1 MSISELFIRR
11 RVGTCLLAIGVILLG
26 AVSYTLLPVA
36 SLPQVD
42 FPTIQV
48 SATLTG
54 ANAETMA
61 TSVATPLENQ
71 LSTVSGIS
79 QMTSTSSAGRVGIT
93 IQFDLNVDINTA
105 AQDVQSALTAAN
117 GQLPKDMTTAPTFH
131 KVNPAAQTV
140 LTLALTSPRLPLT
153 ELDHYAEDIIAQQVS
168 QLSGVGLVDYHGPA
182 RPSIRIRLDPDK
194 VAARGLTM
202 EDIRT
207 AIGKQTVNQPK
218 GQLAGNGRTTII
230 DSTDQIMDIPAYKSM
245 VVAYKNG
252 APIRVQDLGTVI
264 SGPQDNNQAAWLG
277 DTRSVMLDV
286 HSMPGTNILATI
298 QAVKDKLPQLQAM
311 LPADATLTVFGDKTQ
326 MITASVADVK
336 MTMMLTIGLVIVV
349 IFAFLRNF
357 WATVIPAI
365 TIPLSLVGTFG
376 VMYLMGYSLDN
387 LSLMGLTIAV
397 GFVVDDAIVVIEN
410 IVRHMENGKPKLQ
423 AAIEGSREVTFTIIS
438 MTISLIAVF
447 IPILLMG
454 GMVGRLFR
462 EFAVTVSVAIIISGL
477 VSLSV
482 TPMMCAWLISH
493 EHDKPHGRLY
503 RWSEAFFMACT
514 NGYGRMLDV
523 VLKFRLLTLAVA
535 IATLVGT
542 GWLFVNIPKGFI
554 PETDSGYITGQ
565 AQAATDISFA
575 DMSKN
580 MIAIGRIVEA
590 DPAVNT
596 VGYWINPSP
605 SASVGQIQITLKPLE
620 ERDPATV
627 VLARLKK
634 AMSGLQGL
642 TIGLRVP
649 QDIQVGGRSSASQYQ
664 YTLQDPDSAE
674 LAKWVGVMQK
684 ALKGLP
690 QVQDVISD
698 SQKAATSVTLDIDRA
713 TASRLGVSVTDI
725 DNTLYDAFGQ
735 RQVATLYTQVS
746 QYHVVMEVDP
756 RFALTQDALSRLYVK
771 SSTNADTL
779 VPLSI
784 LGTLKTGVLP
794 VSINHQGSMPA
805 TTLSFNLKPGY
816 ALGDAVTAIH
826 TAEVQAGMPITVIG
840 SFQGTAQA
848 FQDSLKSE
856 PYLIFAAVVAVYIV
870 LGVLYE
876 STIHPFTIITTLPSA
891 GLGALVALYLAGQDL
906 SIMGMIGIILLIGI
920 VKKNAIMMID
930 FALEAERNDGLSH
943 RDAIR
948 QACILRFR
956 PIMMTTLAA
965 LFGALPLALGHGAGS
980 ELRVPLGIA
989 IVGGLIVSQVLTLF
1003 TTPVIYLMMSRFT
1016 KPRHAEKGA
1025 GAPIVAAHAAQH

>member
-1 MSISELFIRR
+1 VSISELFIRR
-11 RVGTCLLAIGVILLG
+11 RVGTCLIAIGILLLG
-26 AVSYTLLPVA
+26 TVAYRLLPVA
-36 SLPQVD
+36 SLPEVD

-54 ANAETMA
+54 ANADTMA

-71 LSTVSGIS
+71 LSTVSGVS
-79 QMTSTSSAGRVGIT
+79 QMTSTSSVGRVGIV
-93 IQFDLNVDINTA
+93 IQFDLNRDINAA
-105 AQDVQSALTAAN
+105 AQDVQAALTAAN

-131 KVNPAAQTV
+131 KVNPAAATV

-168 QLSGVGLVDYHGPA
+168 QINGVGLVDYHGPA

-202 EDIRT
+202 EDIRS
-207 AIGKQTVNQPK
+207 AIGEQTVNQPK
-218 GQLAGNGRTTII
+218 GQLAGNGRTTLI
-230 DSTDQIMDIPAYKSM
+230 DTTDQIMDLPAYQSL

-252 APIRVQDLGTVI
+252 APIRIQDLGTVI

-277 DTRSVMLDV
+277 ETRSVMLDV
-286 HSMPGTNILATI
+286 HKMPGTNLLDTI
-298 QAVKDKLPQLQAM
+298 QSIKEKMPQLQAQ
-311 LPADATLTVFGDKTQ
+311 LPAGAALTIVGDRTQ
-326 MITASVADVK
+326 MINASVADVK
-336 MTMMLTIGLVIVV
+336 MTMMITIALVVVV
-349 IFAFLRNF
+349 IFSFLRNF
-357 WATVIPAI
+357 WATVIPTV
-365 TIPLSLVGTFG
+365 TIPLSLVGTFA
-376 VMYLMGYSLDN
+376 VMYVLGYSLDN

-410 IVRHMENGKPKLQ
+410 IVRHMENGKPRLQ

-462 EFAVTVSVAIIISGL
+462 EFAVTVTVAIVVSGL

-482 TPMMCAWLISH
+482 TPMMCAWLIKH
-493 EHDKPHGRLY
+493 EHGEKHGRLY
-503 RWSEAFFMACT
+503 RLSENFFEACT
-514 NGYGRMLDV
+514 RGYGRALDL
-523 VLKFRLLTLAVA
+523 VLRWRFATLAVA
-535 IATLVGT
+535 IATVGVT
-542 GWLFVNIPKGFI
+542 GWLFLQIPKGFL
-554 PETDSGYITGQ
+554 PQQDSGVISGQ
-565 AQAATDISFA
+565 ARAATDISFA

-580 MIAIGRIVEA
+580 MLEIGHIISA
-590 DPAVNT
+590 DPAVAN
-596 VGYWINPSP
+596 VGYWINPTP
-605 SASVGQIQITLKPLE
+605 SASVGQIQIYLKPME
-620 ERDPATV
+620 ERAPATQV
-627 VLARLKK
+627 VARLKK
-634 AMSGLQGL
+634 AMTDLPGLTVGLQV
-642 TIGLRVP
+642 T
-649 QDIQVGGRSSASQYQ
+649 QDIQVGGRQSASQYQ

-674 LAKWVGVMQK
+674 LAKWASIMSK
-684 ALKGLP
+684 AMKSLP

-698 SQKAATSVTLDIDRA
+698 NQKAATSVTLDIDRP
-713 TASRLGVSVTDI
+713 TASRLGVSISDI

-746 QYHVVMEVDP
+746 QYHVVMELDP
-756 RFALTQDALSRLYVK
+756 RFALTEQALSHLYVK
-771 SSTNADTL
+771 SSTNSGTL

-784 LGTLKTGVLP
+784 LGSLKTGVLP

-805 TTLSFNLKPGY
+805 TTLSFNLQPGY

-826 TAEVQAGMPITVIG
+826 DAEVQAGMPITVIG

-856 PYLIFAAVVAVYIV
+856 PYLILAAIIAVYIV
-870 LGVLYE
+870 LGILYE
-876 STIHPFTIITTLPSA
+876 SPIHPFTIITTLPSA

-906 SIMGMIGIILLIGI
+906 SVMGMIGIILLIGI

-930 FALEAERNDGLSH
+930 FALEAERNGEMSPAE
-943 RDAIR
+943 AIR
-948 QACILRFR
+948 EACILRFR

-965 LFGALPLALGHGAGS
+965 LLGAVPLAVGTGPGS
-980 ELRVPLGIA
+980 ELRIPLGIA

-1016 KPRHAEKGA
+1016 RKRSEGRSQSFSGSRP
-1025 GAPIVAAHAAQH
+1025 APDAA

>member
-1 MSISELFIRR
+1 
-11 RVGTCLLAIGVILLG
+11 VGTCLLAIAVVLLG
-26 AVSYTLLPVA
+26 LVGYNLLPVS

-54 ANAETMA
+54 ANADTMA

-71 LSTVSGIS
+71 LSTVSGIT
-79 QMTSTSSAGRVGIT
+79 QMTSTSSAGRVGIV
-93 IQFDLNVDINTA
+93 IQFDLSVDINTA

-168 QLSGVGLVDYHGPA
+168 QLPGVGLVDYHGPA

-207 AIGKQTVNQPK
+207 AVGQQTVNQPK

-230 DSTDQIMDIPAYKSM
+230 NSTDQIMDLPAYNSM

-277 DTRSVMLDV
+277 QAGADQTRSVMLDV
-286 HSMPGTNILATI
+286 HSMPGTNILDTI
-298 QAVKDKLPQLQAM
+298 QAVQAKMPQLRAM

-336 MTMMLTIGLVIVV
+336 MTMILTIGLVVVV

-357 WATVIPAI
+357 WATVIPAV
-365 TIPLSLVGTFG
+365 TIPLSLLATFAI
-376 VMYLMGYSLDN
+376 MYLLGYSLDN

-410 IVRHMENGKPKLQ
+410 IVRHMEMGKTKVQ
-423 AAIEGSREVTFTIIS
+423 AAIEGAREVTFTIIS

-462 EFAVTVSVAIIISGL
+462 EFAVTVSVAIFASGII
-477 VSLSV
+477 SLSV
-482 TPMMCAWLISH
+482 TPMLCAWLIK
-493 EHDKPHGRLY
+493 HDHNQKHGPLY
-503 RWSEAFFMACT
+503 RWSESFFEACT
-514 NGYGRMLDV
+514 RGYGHALNV
-523 VLKFRLLTLAVA
+523 VLRFRYVTLAVA
-535 IATLVGT
+535 LATIVAT

-554 PETDSGYITGQ
+554 PQTDSGYIAGQ

-580 MIAIGRIVEA
+580 MVEIGKIISA
-590 DPAVNT
+590 DPGVFN
-596 VGYWINPSP
+596 VGYWINPTP
-605 SASVGQIQITLKPLE
+605 SAAVGQIQIVLKPLGT
-620 ERDPATV
+620 RDPATQIV
-627 VLARLKK
+627 ARLKK
-634 AMSGLQGL
+634 QMSTLPGL
-642 TIGLRVP
+642 TIGLQVQ
-649 QDIQVGGRSSASQYQ
+649 QDIQVGGRQSASQYQ

-674 LAKWVGVMQK
+674 LAKWAGEMSK
-684 ALKGLP
+684 AMKGLP

-698 SQKAATSVTLDIDRA
+698 NQKAATSVTLDIDRS

-756 RFALTQDALSRLYVK
+756 RFALTQEALSHLYVK

-805 TTLSFNLKPGY
+805 TTLSFNLQPGY
-816 ALGDAVTAIH
+816 ALGDATTAIH
-826 TAEVQAGMPITVIG
+826 DAELKAGMPITVIG

-856 PYLIFAAVVAVYIV
+856 PYLILAAVVAVYIV
-870 LGVLYE
+870 LGILYE
-876 STIHPFTIITTLPSA
+876 SPIHPFTIITTLPSA

-930 FALEAERNDGLSH
+930 FALEVERNEGLSH
-943 RDAIR
+943 RDAIHK
-948 QACILRFR
+948 ACLLRFR

-1003 TTPVIYLMMSRFT
+1003 TTPVIYLLMSRFT
-1016 KPRHAEKGA
+1016 RKHNVAEHTAHDAVGASPA
-1025 GAPIVAAHAAQH
+1025 GA